1 MEGLLRALLFGG
13 AGALALMAMGF
24 ALSPEFFRLTTIG
37 AWIIAGCSA
46 LASAM
51 AIWTATRLSATSSW
65 LIAIVGWIV
74 GFNLVPFI
82 IGPLLQIIAAQS
94 GR

>member
-13 AGALALMAMGF
+13 AGALALMAIGL
-24 ALSPEFFRLTTIG
+24 ALFPEFFLLTTIG
-37 AWIIAGCSA
+37 AWIIAACSA
-46 LASAM
+46 LGSAV
-51 AIWTATRLSATSSW
+51 AIWTGTRLSATSSW
-65 LIAIVGWIV
+65 LIAIIGWIV

-82 IGPLLQIIAAQS
+82 IGPLIQIILS

>member
-13 AGALALMAMGF
+13 AGCLALMAIG
-24 ALSPEFFRLTTIG
+24 LSLFPEFFRLTTIG
-37 AWIIAGCSA
+37 AWVIAACFA

-51 AIWTATRLSATSSW
+51 AIWTAKRLSATSSW
-65 LIAIVGWIV
+65 PIAIVGWIV

-82 IGPLLQIIAAQS
+82 IGAFLPMA
-94 GR
+94 R